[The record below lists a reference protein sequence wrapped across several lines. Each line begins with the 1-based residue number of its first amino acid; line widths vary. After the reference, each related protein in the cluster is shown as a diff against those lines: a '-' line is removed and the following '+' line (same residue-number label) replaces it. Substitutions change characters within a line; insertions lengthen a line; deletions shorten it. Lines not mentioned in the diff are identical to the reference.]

1 MTVSQVEAARR
12 LLQLK
17 KAQSSFT
24 DFVKMM
30 NPDLEFA
37 DFQYKLMEKLD
48 ALEKGTLGKTKLL
61 ITMPPRHAKSFL
73 ATVHFPVYYLGRKP
87 NRNVLSTSYNQDLA
101 KTFGRQVRD
110 LAREPRITQAFQDF
124 KMSE

>member
-24 DFVKMM
+24 EFVRMM

-37 DFQYKLMEKLD
+37 DFQFELMEKL
-48 ALEKGTLGKTKLL
+48 
-61 ITMPPRHAKSFL
+61 IFL
-73 ATVHFPVYYLGRKP
+73 SLK
-87 NRNVLSTSYNQDLA
+87 NL
-101 KTFGRQVRD
+101 
-110 LAREPRITQAFQDF
+110 
-124 KMSE
+124 